1 MLQKLK
7 KSAASLLTD
16 RSGVTAVE
24 YAVIAGVVVV
34 SVAAAFN
41 ALGTTLK
48 AFFTGLSL

>member
-7 KSAASLLTD
+7 SVAALFTD

-41 ALGTTLK
+41 ALGSTLK
-48 AFFTGLSL
+48 TFFTGLSL